1 VQQLSLTGQRHN
13 DGKLR
18 GGLRF
23 TGFEQFREQQCNECD
38 LAPSRGS
45 AARLFF
51 SCLAC
56 CTSQPNHRAEQD
68 HWGCRGGQPKSA
80 GSQPQRLLSRSGGGG
95 TMVPH
100 HSSTGSRTGSRPSF
114 SPLFS
119 ITATSRS
126 MEGTASRACAL
137 QHRHKHRHYSSM
149 EGIAC
154 RAGAFKHSHKHCNYP
169 LDGGHRLSSR
179 SGGGGGVAYPS
190 GGGGGVAYPSG
201 GGGGT
206 FHCHDPCP
214 TGDCRAIKMLP
225 RFRYKKTLPSQHLS
239 YM

>member
-149 EGIAC
+149 EGIGC
-154 RAGAFKHSHKHCNYP
+154 RAGQGEEEEWRTPQEEEEEWRTPQGEEEEHSTAMIHAPQATVELLRCC
-169 LDGGHRLSSR
+169 LDFDTKKPFQANTYR
-179 SGGGGGVAYPS
+179 
-190 GGGGGVAYPSG
+190 
-201 GGGGT
+201 T
-206 FHCHDPCP
+206 C
-214 TGDCRAIKMLP
+214 DCQR
-225 RFRYKKTLPSQHLS
+225 
-239 YM
+239 